1 MRLISENSYK
11 KIVLCL
17 AGGMHDYIALREPDG
32 YRFNRAVG
40 ITEVA
45 TVESYIYQSFH
56 VATTT

>member
-1 MRLISENSYK
+1 
-11 KIVLCL
+11 
-17 AGGMHDYIALREPDG
+17 MHDYIALREPDG

-56 VATTT
+56 VATTI